1 MTLRGSERNYLL
13 TEGITI
19 ATSWIGTSGQLILVM
34 MRKRT
39 FAGGLIVISVL
50 STGCQPTKDN
60 EMNRLAGEKSPYLL
74 QHKDNPVDWY
84 PWGDEAFAAAKAQ
97 DKPIFLSI
105 GYSTCHWCH
114 VMEHESFEDTTVAA
128 LMNDN
133 FINIKVDREE
143 RPDIDNIYMTVCQ
156 MMTGSGGWP
165 LTIVMTPD
173 KKPFFAGTYFPR
185 ESRFQR
191 MGMLDLVP
199 RLGKMWRE
207 ERDNVLA
214 SAEQVVNH
222 LQNSFSPAGT
232 EELTEET
239 LKSAFTQFLQRFDD
253 EHGGFEGRMKFPTAH
268 NLTFLLRYHKRTG
281 DPTALMM
288 VEKTL
293 QSMRKGGIY
302 DHVGFGFHRY
312 ATDKEWLLPHFE
324 KMLYDQAMNAMAYLE
339 TYQVTSDESY
349 AATAR
354 EVFTYVLR
362 DMTSDDGGF
371 YSAEDADSEGEEG
384 KFYVWTE
391 EEVLAILGAQD
402 GRLFAEVYNF
412 SEEGNYSDEA
422 TGRTTGSNIPHLV
435 KPIEE
440 IAEAKGVAV
449 EELIGKLNELR
460 EKLFSVR
467 KERIHPLKDDKI
479 LTDWNGLMIAAFA
492 KGAQILNDTT
502 YADAAM
508 SAADFVMENL
518 KTRNGRLLKRYREGE
533 ASLPAHLEDYAFF
546 AWGLLELYE
555 ATFDVKYL
563 SEAMRLA
570 DLMTDLFWD
579 DEGGGFYF
587 TADGGEEQIVRTKDL
602 YDGAIPSG
610 NSVAAMVL
618 LRLGRIS
625 GNTQYEQMASTI
637 GKVFSGKVA
646 QAPTGYTQLLSAVD
660 FGLGPS
666 YEIVIVGNRDGKDT
680 QAMLRRL
687 QESFIPNKVVLLK
700 PTDGEAKEIVK
711 IAPFTETQM
720 AIEGRATAYVC
731 QNYACEA
738 PTTDLAKMVSALQ

>member
-1 MTLRGSERNYLL
+1 MIALL
-13 TEGITI
+13 S
-19 ATSWIGTSGQLILVM
+19 A
-34 MRKRT
+34 
-39 FAGGLIVISVL
+39 
-50 STGCQPTKDN
+50 GCQPTKDKK
-60 EMNRLAGEKSPYLL
+60 MNRLAGEKSPYLL

-84 PWGDEAFAAAKAQ
+84 PWGEEAFEAAKAQ

-114 VMEHESFEDTTVAA
+114 VMEHESFEDSTVAL

-133 FINIKVDREE
+133 FINVKVDREE

-156 MMTGSGGWP
+156 IMTGSGGWP

-173 KKPFFAGTYFPR
+173 KKPFFAGTYFPK
-185 ESRFQR
+185 ESRFKR
-191 MGMLDLVP
+191 IGMLDLVP

-207 ERDNVLA
+207 ERDKLLA
-214 SAEQVVNH
+214 SADQVVNH
-222 LQNSFSPAGT
+222 LQSSFSPTGA

-239 LKSAFTQFLQRFDD
+239 LRSAFAQFLQRFDD
-253 EHGGFEGRMKFPTAH
+253 EYGGFDGRMKFPTAH

-293 QSMRKGGIY
+293 QAMRKGGIY

-312 ATDKEWLLPHFE
+312 ATDRKWLLPHFE

-339 TYQVTSDESY
+339 TYQATGKKSY
-349 AATAR
+349 AVTAR
-354 EVFTYVLR
+354 EIFTYVLR
-362 DMTSDDGGF
+362 DMTSPEGGF

-384 KFYVWTE
+384 KFYVWTVDE
-391 EEVLAILGAQD
+391 ITNLLGPKD
-402 GRLFAEVYNF
+402 GKLFAEVYNF
-412 SEEGNYSDEA
+412 SLDGNYREEA
-422 TGRTTGSNIPHLV
+422 TGQNTGTNIPHLV
-435 KPIEE
+435 QPITAFVLED
-440 IAEAKGVAV
+440 IALSKEMTV
-449 EELIGKLNELR
+449 EQFTAKLNELR
-460 EKLFSVR
+460 KKLFSAR
-467 KERIHPLKDDKI
+467 KERIHPLKDNKI

-492 KGAQILNDTT
+492 KGAQVLNDPA
-502 YADAAM
+502 YAETARK
-508 SAADFVMENL
+508 AADFVMENL
-518 KTRNGRLLKRYREGE
+518 QKRDGRLLKRYREGE

-546 AWGLLELYE
+546 AWGLIELYE

-563 SEAMRLA
+563 SEAMRLTN
-570 DLMTDLFWD
+570 LMSDLFWD
-579 DEGGGFYF
+579 KDGGGFYF
-587 TADGGEEQIVRTKDL
+587 TADGGEEHIVRTKDL
-602 YDGAIPSG
+602 VDGAIPSG

-625 GNTQYEQMASTI
+625 GNTKYEQMASTI
-637 GKVFSGKVA
+637 GKVFSERVA

-666 YEIVIVGNRDGKDT
+666 YEIVIVGDRNSQDT
-680 QAMLRRL
+680 QAMLQRL

-700 PTDGEAKEIVK
+700 PLDGQAKEIVK

-720 AIEGRATAYVC
+720 AIEGKATAYVC

-738 PTTDLAKMVSALQ
+738 PTTDITKMVSALQ